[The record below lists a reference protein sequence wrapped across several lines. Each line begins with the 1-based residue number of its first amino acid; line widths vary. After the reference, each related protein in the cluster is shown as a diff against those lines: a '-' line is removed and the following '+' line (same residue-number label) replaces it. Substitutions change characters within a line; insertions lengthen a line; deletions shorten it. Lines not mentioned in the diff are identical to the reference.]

1 MDGTSPAGGW
11 IGTRLL
17 RREDARFL
25 AGKGQFLADIHRP
38 GIEDV
43 CFVRSPVAHGRL
55 NGITKPEGS
64 DGTVV
69 AAADLPPFQPLPA
82 GPDLPNHRTVPYPP
96 LATGMVRFV
105 GQAIAACL
113 APTRAQ
119 AEDLANLVELDIT
132 ERPAVVDAST
142 AMRPGSPTVHEGWP
156 DNAFITAGAEGG
168 DLDHARAMATVTLRR
183 TLRMSRQ
190 AVAPLE
196 PRGVL
201 ACWDHRLDEMV
212 VHLSSQAPHV
222 MRIGLAQ
229 VLGLPEHK
237 LHIIAPDVGGGFGA
251 KNRLMPEEIVV
262 CALALQRGTPVRW
275 LEDRHESFLA
285 APQAREHH
293 YDLTIHADAEGN
305 LLGLEG
311 DVLIDAGAYPLWPTG
326 AFAEASMAVRN
337 LTGPYR
343 IPAIRLRNATVATNK
358 PPMGAYRGVARP
370 GACFAIERLI
380 DGVARALNIE
390 PAELRRRNLL
400 TPEELPYRTAGGM
413 RLDNGDY
420 PAALATARDM
430 IGLDAIRA
438 RQATAEPDGRR
449 VGVGFALYAEQSG
462 HGLKEWSRRG
472 ARVLPAYD
480 TSTVRLMPDG
490 TAQVLVGIQSH
501 GQGLETTLAQMAAT
515 VLHMHPDRI
524 AVRHGDTA
532 VSPFGFGTFASRSTI
547 FAGGATVRA
556 CRILADRLRV
566 IGAHLLQAD
575 PTAVV
580 LADGEVRHGGGAVS
594 FAEVSRAAHVRQ
606 DLLPAG
612 MDPVLEATATYAPA
626 ESEGTFSY
634 SCHAALVAVDPLT
647 GATQILDYVVA
658 EDCGTMINPMIVD
671 GQVHGGVV
679 QGIGTALFEEIP
691 FDEAGQPLATT
702 FADYHMPSA
711 SEMPAIR
718 IAHLVTP
725 STITEYGVKGM
736 GEGGAIA
743 PPAAIANALSDA
755 FRAEGVEFN
764 ETPCTPRRI
773 TAALD
778 AAGILP

>member
-1 MDGTSPAGGW
+1 MDGLAPAEGW

-17 RREDARFL
+17 RKEDARFL
-25 AGKGQFLADIHRP
+25 AGKGQFLADIRVP
-38 GIEDV
+38 GMVDV

-55 NGITKPEGS
+55 NGITKPAGA
-64 DGTVV
+64 VF
-69 AAADLPPFQPLPA
+69 AAGDLAPFQALPA
-82 GPDLPNHRTVPYPP
+82 GPDLPTYRTVPYPP
-96 LATGMVRFV
+96 LATDMVRFV
-105 GQAIAACL
+105 GQPVAACL
-113 APTRAQ
+113 APTRAE
-119 AEDLANLVELDIT
+119 AEDLAGLVELNIA
-132 ERPAVVDAST
+132 ELPAVADARE
-142 AMRPGSPTVHEGWP
+142 AMRPGSPVVHEGWP
-156 DNAFITAGAEGG
+156 DNAFITSGANGG
-168 DLDHARAMATVTLRR
+168 EIDAMRAASTVSIRR
-183 TLRMSRQ
+183 ELRMNRQ
-190 AVAPLE
+190 AVVPLE

-201 ACWDHRLDEMV
+201 AYWDHRLDELV
-212 VHLSSQAPHV
+212 VYLSSQAPHV

-229 VLGLPEHK
+229 VLGLSEHR

-251 KNRLMPEEIVV
+251 KNRLMPEEIVI

-275 LEDRHESFLA
+275 LEDRRESFLS
-285 APQAREHH
+285 APQAREHL
-293 YDLTIHADAEGN
+293 YDLTLHADAKGN
-305 LLGLEG
+305 LLALEG
-311 DVLIDAGAYPLWPTG
+311 EVLIDAGAYALWPTG

-343 IPAIRLRNATVATNK
+343 IPAIRLKNATVATNK

-370 GACFAIERLI
+370 GACFAIERMI
-380 DGVARALNIE
+380 DEVARALDME

-420 PAALATARDM
+420 PRALETARAM

-438 RQATAEPDGRR
+438 RQQDSEPDGRR
-449 VGVGFALYAEQSG
+449 IGVGFALYAEQSG
-462 HGLKEWSRRG
+462 HGLKEWARRG

-490 TAQVLVGIQSH
+490 SAQILVGIQSH
-501 GQGLETTLAQMAAT
+501 GQGLETTLAQMAASA
-515 VLHMHPDRI
+515 LHLHPERI
-524 AVRHGDTA
+524 AIRHGDTA

-556 CRILADRLRV
+556 CRVLAGRLKV

-575 PTAVV
+575 PDAVV
-580 LADGEVRHGGGAVS
+580 LADGEVRHGSAAVS
-594 FAEVSRAAHVRQ
+594 YAEISRAAHVRQ
-606 DLLPAG
+606 ELLPAG
-612 MDPVLEATATYAPA
+612 MDPVLEATATYEPV

-634 SCHAALVAVDPLT
+634 SCHAALVAADALT
-647 GATQILDYVVA
+647 GVTEILDYVVA
-658 EDCGTMINPMIVD
+658 EDCGTMVNPMIVD
-671 GQVHGGVV
+671 GQVYGGVV

-702 FADYHMPSA
+702 FADYHMPCA
-711 SEMPAIR
+711 SEMPTIR

-725 STITEYGVKGM
+725 SANTEFGVKGM

-743 PPAAIANALSDA
+743 PPAAIANALADA
-755 FRAEGVEFN
+755 FKAEGVEFN
-764 ETPCTPRRI
+764 ETPCSPRRV

-778 AAGILP
+778 AAGVVA